1 MTTKFQ
7 TIALLLMLLLCDLPI
22 AYAQKH
28 WDCPKPHKQQSFRIP
43 TIKNDLLVHVGFAYP
58 FAYKIGGY
66 FDKDIMKTA
75 NGLGGSIGIQD
86 YHRLTEQILINGGIT
101 FSIVQHGFRFNY
113 GEEGSNGF
121 VEELMTNG
129 LLRLS
134 LGLSYRLSPSWQ
146 IDVVPEAVYN
156 TNLSYSY
163 KTGVYSSNN
172 NGTVNGTS
180 IVDIVEPNSNWLMGA
195 KASLNYSFTKR
206 FALGIFSTI
215 DFAPSVIQKGSYTI
229 MQNGIENSYTFDRQ
243 PYLINL
249 GISMGY
255 KIWTKGEGI

>member
-7 TIALLLMLLLCDLPI
+7 TIALLLMLLLCDLSI

-28 WDCPKPHKQQSFRIP
+28 LDCPKPHKQQSFRLP
-43 TIKNDLLVHVGFAYP
+43 TIKNYLLVSAEIAYP
-58 FAYKIGGY
+58 FAYKIGGNY
-66 FDKDIMKTA
+66 DKQVLKSA
-75 NGLGGSIGIQD
+75 SGLGGGIVIQD

-101 FSIVQHGFRFNY
+101 FSIVQHGFRFN
-113 GEEGSNGF
+113 NGKDGNTYL

-146 IDVVPEAVYN
+146 IDVSPEAVYN

-180 IVDIVEPNSNWLMGA
+180 VVDIVESSSNWLMGA
-195 KASLNYSFTKR
+195 KASLNYSFTQR
-206 FALGIFSTI
+206 FMLGIFSTI
-215 DFAPSVIQKGSYTI
+215 DFAPSAIQKGSYTI
-229 MQNGIENSYTFDRQ
+229 MQNGIENSYTFDRR
-243 PYLINL
+243 PYLINF

-255 KIWTKGEGI
+255 KVWTKGEGI